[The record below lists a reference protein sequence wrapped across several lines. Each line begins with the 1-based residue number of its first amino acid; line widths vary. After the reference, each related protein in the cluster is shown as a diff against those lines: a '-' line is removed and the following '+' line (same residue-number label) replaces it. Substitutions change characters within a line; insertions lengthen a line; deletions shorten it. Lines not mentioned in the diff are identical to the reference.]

1 MSNPAMTTPEPVH
14 QWPDLIPGLGSWVSE
29 VRGPLIPNQSLAEMT
44 TLRVGGPAQLFFRP
58 VDEQDLAFFLKNL
71 RTDIK
76 VTVVGLGSNLLIRDG
91 GLDGVVIRLPAKG
104 FGAID
109 ILDGHRVR
117 AGAAVPDVKVASA
130 SAEAGI
136 DGLWFYRGIP
146 GGIGGA
152 LYMNAGCYGTETRA
166 RMVELR
172 AVTRQGEIVT
182 LSNADMGYLYRKSNG
197 PRGAVFV
204 SGTYQG
210 FAGEPEKILTEMRT
224 VTERRESSQP
234 TKAKTAGSTFKNPEG
249 HSSWKLIDEA
259 GGRGFTFGRAQMS
272 EMHSNFLINMGDAD
286 AYEVETVG
294 EAIRQKVRDKHGL
307 VLRWEVRRMGH
318 FIAGREVREFLDGDV
333 FTGAV

>member
-1 MSNPAMTTPEPVH
+1 MS
-14 QWPDLIPGLGSWVSE
+14 WPDLLPSLPWTRD
-29 VRGPLIPNQSLAEMT
+29 VRGALIPNQSLAEMT

-58 VDEQDLAFFLKNL
+58 MDEDDLAFFLRHL
-71 RTDIK
+71 PIDVR

-117 AGAAVPDVKVASA
+117 AGAAVPDVKVATA

-152 LYMNAGCYGTETRA
+152 LYMNAGCYGTETRQ

-182 LSNADMGYLYRKSNG
+182 LSNADMAYIYRKSNG

-204 SGTYQG
+204 SAVYQG
-210 FAGEPEKILTEMRT
+210 FPGVPETILEEMRS

-234 TKAKTAGSTFKNPEG
+234 TRARTAGSTFKNPEG
-249 HSSWKLIDEA
+249 HSSWKLIDAA
-259 GGRGFTFGRAQMS
+259 GGRGFSFGRAQMS
-272 EMHSNFLINMGDAD
+272 EMHSNFLINTGEAD
-286 AYEVETVG
+286 AFEVETVG
-294 EAIRQKVRDKHGL
+294 EAIRQKVRDTHGIRL
-307 VLRWEVRRMGH
+307 SWEVRRMGH
-318 FIAGREVREFLDGDV
+318 FVPGREVKEFMDGAP